1 MSVKGHVFYVFW
13 VPVPNVTAV
22 RRHEL
27 FTDVNQVRASMV
39 KFMVFYEG
47 KPLNTYVLD
56 EPVITVGRLP
66 ENTISIANMGVS
78 RRHLR
83 IEEDFD
89 RKYILTDL
97 NSLNGTTV
105 NGKRVKKVPLH
116 SSDKIT
122 IGKFTIVYEEIA
134 SLAGTA
140 SDQGISSSAA
150 SPEYSPQEADEKRSD
165 TRTAKKPPDEPL
177 TLPVE
182 EEVPRGLTQKV
193 RTTVSEEAEEKNPM
207 LIDTA
212 KHLTYILDKPYM
224 TLGSGD
230 SDDIPISGF
239 MVGEQQAFIEQTE
252 DGWRISTSKMMG
264 KLKVNGRAV
273 KSHVFRHKDRIDI
286 GVTSFRYM
294 ENG

>member
-1 MSVKGHVFYVFW
+1 
-13 VPVPNVTAV
+13 
-22 RRHEL
+22 
-27 FTDVNQVRASMV
+27 MV

-105 NGKRVKKVPLH
+105 NGKRVKKVPMH
-116 SSDKIT
+116 SGDKIT
-122 IGKFTIVYEEIA
+122 IGKFTIIYEEISLGAGA
-134 SLAGTA
+134 SAEKNSGE
-140 SDQGISSSAA
+140 SIAA
-150 SPEYSPQEADEKRSD
+150 PPGSPMQEEAEEKRSD
-165 TRTAKKPPDEPL
+165 TRTAKKPIEEPPL
-177 TLPVE
+177 LPAE
-182 EEVPRGLTQKV
+182 EEAPRGQTQKV
-193 RTTVSEEAEEKNPM
+193 RAAASEEVEEKTPM

-224 TLGSGD
+224 TLGNGD
-230 SDDIPISGF
+230 SDDIPVAGF
-239 MVGEQQAFIEQTE
+239 MVGEQQAFIEETE
-252 DGWRISTSKMMG
+252 EGWRVSTNKMMG

-273 KSHVFRHKDRIDI
+273 KSHLFRHKDRIDI
-286 GVTSFRYM
+286 GSTSFRYM